1 MKIINELCL
10 KSIQSYFTL
19 FTFIAITYNY
29 DFEKRE
35 SGSQWKH
42 AFSCLAIDKSFK
54 AQFATQGKWQKKSKN
69 CLLSPVTNS
78 I

>member
-1 MKIINELCL
+1 MKILNELCL

-35 SGSQWKH
+35 SGSQ
-42 AFSCLAIDKSFK
+42 
-54 AQFATQGKWQKKSKN
+54 
-69 CLLSPVTNS
+69 
-78 I
+78 

>member
-54 AQFATQGKWQKKSKN
+54 AQLLPKANGRKN
-69 CLLSPVTNS
+69 PKIVYYHQ
-78 I
+78 